1 MFKKYVSLALVGL
14 LLNLIFYSTAMANTE
29 KDAKFAEKVKANIAK
44 LGTGQDAKV
53 EIKLKDGT
61 KLKGY
66 VSEVKDSGFVLTN
79 ENTGIS
85 NEIPYL
91 QVKQVKGNNLSL
103 GVRIAIGIG
112 VILAIGALLALT
124 ALSDELPQ

>member
-14 LLNLIFYSTAMANTE
+14 LLNLAFYSTAMANTE

-44 LGTGQDAKV
+44 LGTGKDAKV
-53 EIKLKDGT
+53 EIKLKDGA

-79 ENTGIS
+79 EDTGIS

-91 QVKQVKGNNLSL
+91 QVKQVKGKGSKIAQ
-103 GVRIAIGIG
+103 RIPAI
-112 VILAIGALLALT
+112 VILGGILALLAW
-124 ALSDELPQ
+124 SNIGR

>member
-1 MFKKYVSLALVGL
+1 MFRKYVSLTLVGL
-14 LLNLIFYSTAMANTE
+14 LLNLTFYSTAMANTE
-29 KDAKFAEKVKANIAK
+29 KDAKFAEKVKANINK
-44 LGTGQDAKV
+44 LGTGKDAKV

-79 ENTGIS
+79 EDTGIS

-91 QVKQVKGNNLSL
+91 QVKQVKGQNLSAGKKFL
-103 GVRIAIGIG
+103 LRVFIIGVLLIPVIGIAISKDGI
-112 VILAIGALLALT
+112 
-124 ALSDELPQ
+124 

>member
-1 MFKKYVSLALVGL
+1 MFRKYISLALVGL
-14 LLNLIFYSTAMANTE
+14 LLNLTFYSTAMANTE
-29 KDAKFAEKVKANIAK
+29 KEAKFAEKVKANIAK
-44 LGTGQDAKV
+44 LGTGKDAKV

-91 QVKQVKGNNLSL
+91 QVKQVKGGNSKTGQRLFAIVLVVGLLVVLSW
-103 GVRIAIGIG
+103 
-112 VILAIGALLALT
+112 GAARGN
-124 ALSDELPQ
+124 